1 MVVWA
6 DRYDRDLADVF
17 AVQDEITLAVTRAIG
32 PTVDDAEQRRALRK
46 PPTNLGA
53 WESYQRG
60 RWYLTRFRSEDL
72 PQASEFF
79 NRALELDP
87 TLAAAHTALAMV
99 FTREGA
105 MYASRPFLE
114 ALRLAEGELQKA
126 VSACAAT
133 F

>member
-1 MVVWA
+1 MSHCCWH
-6 DRYDRDLADVF
+6 
-17 AVQDEITLAVTRAIG
+17 G
-32 PTVDDAEQRRALRK
+32 GQRRALRK

-72 PQASEFF
+72 PQARKFF
-79 NRALELDP
+79 DRALELDA

-105 MYASRPFLE
+105 MHASRPRCKSL
-114 ALRLAEGELQKA
+114 LAGPLKDASPFCGAYGSIRAEHRF
-126 VSACAAT
+126 SMCAAT